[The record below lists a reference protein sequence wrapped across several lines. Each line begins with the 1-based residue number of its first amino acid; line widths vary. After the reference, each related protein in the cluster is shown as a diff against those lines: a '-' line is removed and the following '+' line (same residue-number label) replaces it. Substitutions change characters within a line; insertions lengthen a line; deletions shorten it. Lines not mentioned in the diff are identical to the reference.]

1 MIQPRKL
8 PLEKIKTAVSKVFD
22 TTPELIDSKTKF
34 QPHALARQICYYYA
48 MPGRSYVSVAKLFNK
63 HHGSIMHGVRKIRS
77 LSEDDWQIKAYLQE
91 VEKELLSERSEVTTI
106 TSEANKEL

>member
-8 PLEKIKTAVSKVFD
+8 EINQIKKAVSAVFD

-48 MPGRSYVSVAKLFNK
+48 MTGRSYVSVANLFNR
-63 HHGSIMHGVRKIRS
+63 HHGSIMHGVKKIRS
-77 LSEDDWQIKAYLQE
+77 LCEDDWQIKAYLCE
-91 VEKELLSERSEVTTI
+91 IEKELEES
-106 TSEANKEL
+106 

>member
-8 PLEKIKTAVSKVFD
+8 ELNQIKTAVSAVFD
-22 TTPELIDSKTKF
+22 TTPELIDSSTRY

-48 MPGRSYVSVAKLFNK
+48 LPGRSYVSVAKLFNR

-77 LSEDDWQIKAYLQE
+77 LSEDDWQIKAYLTE
-91 VEKELLSERSEVTTI
+91 IEKEL
-106 TSEANKEL
+106 KEL

>member
-8 PLEKIKTAVSKVFD
+8 EINQIKKAVSAVFD
-22 TTPELIDSKTKF
+22 TTPELIDSSTRY

-48 MPGRSYVSVAKLFNK
+48 MTGRSYVSVAKLFNR

-77 LSEDDWQIKAYLQE
+77 LSEDDWQIKAYLTE
-91 VEKELLSERSEVTTI
+91 IEKEL
-106 TSEANKEL
+106 

>member
-8 PLEKIKTAVSKVFD
+8 EINQIKDAVSKVFD
-22 TTPELIDSKTKF
+22 TTPELIDSQTRF

-48 MPGRSYVSVAKLFNK
+48 MTGRSYVSVAEKFGK

-77 LSEDDWQIKAYLQE
+77 ICEDDWQIIAYLQE
-91 VEKELLSERSEVTTI
+91 IEKEL
-106 TSEANKEL
+106 AQ

>member
-22 TTPELIDSKTKF
+22 TTPELIDSDTRY

-48 MPGRSYVSVAKLFNK
+48 MTGRSYVSVAEKFNK
-63 HHGSIMHGVRKIRS
+63 HHGSIMHGVKKIRS
-77 LSEDDWQIKAYLQE
+77 LCDDDWQIKAYLCE
-91 VEKELLSERSEVTTI
+91 IEKEL
-106 TSEANKEL
+106 EAQ